1 MIGLILGNIMVVLG
15 VFSIIKG
22 KLPLIKRYNG
32 VKNIKLH
39 SRIEGTAILLVGI
52 MLIFQ
57 CFISLGNVEIVIIIL
72 SICIFSFCSI
82 NVFITITTF
91 FFVVFIIIHYNVF
104 VNMFLRKA
112 NVFELF

>member
-39 SRIEGTAILLVGI
+39 SRIEGTALLLVGSV
-52 MLIFQ
+52 LIFQ
-57 CFISLGNVEIVIIIL
+57 CFVSMGDVELVISIL
-72 SICIFSFCSI
+72 LICIFSLI
-82 NVFITITTF
+82 LEIVLKVI
-91 FFVVFIIIHYNVF
+91 
-104 VNMFLRKA
+104 
-112 NVFELF
+112 

>member
-57 CFISLGNVEIVIIIL
+57 CFISLVQKFLNKWT
-72 SICIFSFCSI
+72 IFLFCSI
-82 NVFITITTF
+82 
-91 FFVVFIIIHYNVF
+91 
-104 VNMFLRKA
+104 
-112 NVFELF
+112 LFSSNQKEH

>member
-52 MLIFQ
+52 MLIFP

-72 SICIFSFCSI
+72 SICIFSLI
-82 NVFITITTF
+82 LEIALKVI
-91 FFVVFIIIHYNVF
+91 
-104 VNMFLRKA
+104 
-112 NVFELF
+112 

>member
-72 SICIFSFCSI
+72 SICIFLHI
-82 NVFITITTF
+82 PQE
-91 FFVVFIIIHYNVF
+91 
-104 VNMFLRKA
+104 LRIRSRGTERHSA
-112 NVFELF
+112 SN

>member
-72 SICIFSFCSI
+72 SICIFSLILVQKFLNKWTIFLFCSI
-82 NVFITITTF
+82 
-91 FFVVFIIIHYNVF
+91 
-104 VNMFLRKA
+104 
-112 NVFELF
+112 LFSSNQKEH

>member
-57 CFISLGNVEIVIIIL
+57 CQPLL
-72 SICIFSFCSI
+72 STFSIFPGFCAFFAVLMQLLSGFSF
-82 NVFITITTF
+82 
-91 FFVVFIIIHYNVF
+91 
-104 VNMFLRKA
+104 
-112 NVFELF
+112 LFYRNHT

>member
-1 MIGLILGNIMVVLG
+1 MYTPMRIGVYININSVYFINSTSNMIGLILGNIMVVLG

-72 SICIFSFCSI
+72 SICIFSLI
-82 NVFITITTF
+82 LEIALKVI
-91 FFVVFIIIHYNVF
+91 
-104 VNMFLRKA
+104 
-112 NVFELF
+112 

>member
-1 MIGLILGNIMVVLG
+1 MIGLILGNIMVVLGG

-22 KLPLIKRYNG
+22 KLPLIKRYNGG

-72 SICIFSFCSI
+72 SICIFSLI
-82 NVFITITTF
+82 LEIALKVI
-91 FFVVFIIIHYNVF
+91 
-104 VNMFLRKA
+104 
-112 NVFELF
+112 